1 MKPFSFLGATA
12 LISLTCLASTK
23 VLAQVLAPGTAIQGA
38 PVNGT
43 TVMPGAPTGPLG
55 QLKSGAFGQFA
66 LNDNWSALG
75 ESPFGIGGVLPYGL
89 RLQKNGQFG
98 LFNLVSEGNAESLI
112 IGIDQRQNASM
123 RFRFISDQQTNQFTD
138 ILTLTPDNSL
148 FPVPSATITSPSR
161 ANSAEKLL
169 DLRVSDAFGGGL
181 SFFNG
186 TTVNG
191 QFQPAI
197 GGFSS
202 NNESSAITIV
212 GNVSAD
218 VTSSSGIAVP
228 AVSVIGNNFGA
239 FPSTGLTRRPIF
251 AVQNQTF
258 GGSATVNPISVFE
271 VRPGGQVV
279 ASGDFVGNNFFI
291 SSDERFKSDIK
302 PMSDALSTIRKMNG
316 RTYAFKQKDFP
327 THNFPEGRSDG
338 FIAQELQ
345 KVMPEAVVKQP
356 DGYLAVNYSAVIPL
370 LVEAVKQLDAKQN
383 ETAQL
388 QEQLGTLQ
396 KQVSDLQAAVN
407 KITGQTGSST
417 GETKLDPSQF
427 SLGQN
432 VPNPTS
438 ASTRIDYFLPTGV
451 NGATITIYSQQGK
464 LVKTFANL
472 TSGQPQT
479 VELPAGTLPAGIYI
493 YKLSINKAEVITK
506 RLQVNP

>member
-1 MKPFSFLGATA
+1 M
-12 LISLTCLASTK
+12 
-23 VLAQVLAPGTAIQGA
+23 
-38 PVNGT
+38 
-43 TVMPGAPTGPLG
+43 
-55 QLKSGAFGQFA
+55 
-66 LNDNWSALG
+66 
-75 ESPFGIGGVLPYGL
+75 
-89 RLQKNGQFG
+89 
-98 LFNLVSEGNAESLI
+98 
-112 IGIDQRQNASM
+112 
-123 RFRFISDQQTNQFTD
+123 
-138 ILTLTPDNSL
+138 
-148 FPVPSATITSPSR
+148 
-161 ANSAEKLL
+161 
-169 DLRVSDAFGGGL
+169 
-181 SFFNG
+181 
-186 TTVNG
+186 
-191 QFQPAI
+191 
-197 GGFSS
+197 
-202 NNESSAITIV
+202 
-212 GNVSAD
+212 
-218 VTSSSGIAVP
+218 
-228 AVSVIGNNFGA
+228 
-239 FPSTGLTRRPIF
+239 
-251 AVQNQTF
+251 
-258 GGSATVNPISVFE
+258 
-271 VRPGGQVV
+271 
-279 ASGDFVGNNFFI
+279 GNNFFI